1 MNYTLEE
8 YKELVFQ
15 ELAKRINKDYAYSS
29 VKEYEDDFPEFL
41 EKELSV
47 VAAGTAIIMGY

>member
-15 ELAKRINKDYAYSS
+15 ELAKRVNKDYAYSA

-41 EKELSV
+41 EKKLSV
-47 VAAGTAIIMGY
+47 VSAGTAMIMGY